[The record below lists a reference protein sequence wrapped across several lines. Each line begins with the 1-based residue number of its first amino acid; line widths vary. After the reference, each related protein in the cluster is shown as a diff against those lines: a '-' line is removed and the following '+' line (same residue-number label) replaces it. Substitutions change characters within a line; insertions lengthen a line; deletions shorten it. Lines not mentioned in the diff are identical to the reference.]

1 MGSYIFNQLL
11 IKIDSHFPP
20 LSRPHW
26 KEENQ
31 GFLTV
36 YGMPMDN
43 FFPKNPL
50 IGKLCEGGEGGV
62 DLDELG
68 QLAEV
73 TDVVVEMLKI
83 YVEDEVG
90 VS

>member
-1 MGSYIFNQLL
+1 MVSQVPTEVHEAMF
-11 IKIDSHFPP
+11 H
-20 LSRPHW
+20 
-26 KEENQ
+26 
-31 GFLTV
+31 
-36 YGMPMDN
+36 
-43 FFPKNPL
+43 
-50 IGKLCEGGEGGV
+50 EGGEGGV

-83 YVEDEVG
+83 YVENEVG